1 LLDCARFIKDYH
13 QNNQNMTIEQFK
25 ELSFEAK
32 LKELKYSGEL
42 LGSYERNNEN
52 GGPKTPGDIYA
63 LYDFWV
69 YLSDDEETIVPSR
82 RNPLP
87 PVEEEEA

>member
-1 LLDCARFIKDYH
+1 
-13 QNNQNMTIEQFK
+13 MTIEQFK
-25 ELSFEAK
+25 ELGFEAK

-87 PVEEEEA
+87 AIEEEE

>member
-1 LLDCARFIKDYH
+1 
-13 QNNQNMTIEQFK
+13 MTIDNFK
-25 ELSFEAK
+25 VLTLEEK

-42 LGSYERNNEN
+42 LGSYDRNSEN
-52 GGPKTPGDIYA
+52 NGPKVPGDIFA

-69 YLSDDEETIVPSR
+69 YLSDDEETIIPSR

-87 PVEEEEA
+87 ASEEA

>member
-1 LLDCARFIKDYH
+1 
-13 QNNQNMTIEQFK
+13 MTIEQFK

-87 PVEEEEA
+87 PVEEDEE

>member
-1 LLDCARFIKDYH
+1 
-13 QNNQNMTIEQFK
+13 MTIEQFK

-52 GGPKTPGDIYA
+52 GGPKNPGDIYA

>member
-1 LLDCARFIKDYH
+1 
-13 QNNQNMTIEQFK
+13 MTIEQFK

-87 PVEEEEA
+87 KEEEDEE

>member
-1 LLDCARFIKDYH
+1 
-13 QNNQNMTIEQFK
+13 MTIEQFK

-87 PVEEEEA
+87 KEEEEEEEA

>member
-1 LLDCARFIKDYH
+1 
-13 QNNQNMTIEQFK
+13 MTIEQFK
-25 ELSFEAK
+25 ELTLEAK
-32 LKELKYSGEL
+32 LQVLKKSGEL

-63 LYDFWV
+63 VHDFWV

-87 PVEEEEA
+87 KEEEEEEE

>member
-1 LLDCARFIKDYH
+1 
-13 QNNQNMTIEQFK
+13 MTIEQFK

-87 PVEEEEA
+87 AVEEDEE

>member
-1 LLDCARFIKDYH
+1 
-13 QNNQNMTIEQFK
+13 MTIESFK
-25 ELSFEAK
+25 VLSIEEK

-42 LGSYERNNEN
+42 LGSYDRNTEDN
-52 GGPKTPGDIYA
+52 GPKVPGDIFA

-87 PVEEEEA
+87 AEED